1 MAKIYYN
8 LIKAGK
14 KTIDD
19 VPLRWRD
26 EVQKL
31 LDEEKGE
38 GSNENSA
45 DVFDAEQVQ
54 PPADATKKGHKNC
67 GALCGKSKH
76 HGEK

>member
-26 EVQKL
+26 EVRKML
-31 LDEEKGE
+31 EGE
-38 GSNENSA
+38 NEDN
-45 DVFDAEQVQ
+45 
-54 PPADATKKGHKNC
+54 
-67 GALCGKSKH
+67 
-76 HGEK
+76 